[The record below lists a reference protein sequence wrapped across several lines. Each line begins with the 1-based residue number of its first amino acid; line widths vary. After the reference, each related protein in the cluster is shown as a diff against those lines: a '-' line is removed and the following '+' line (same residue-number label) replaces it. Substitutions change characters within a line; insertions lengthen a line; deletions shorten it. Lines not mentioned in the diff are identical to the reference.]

1 MNFSSK
7 YIENAVNQFAK
18 FPGIGKKTALRLVI
32 HLLGQTKQET
42 EKLNQAIK
50 EMKEHLTLCQQCNN
64 YADESICSICKDK
77 SRKHKTICVVESM
90 KEVMAI
96 ENTGQYNGLY
106 HVLGGVISPVNG
118 VGPGDLSIQKLLDRL
133 TTEQTEELI
142 MALNPTIEG
151 DTTVYYI
158 SKKVQPLNIKV
169 STISRGVAFGGELEY
184 TDEITLGRSIASRL
198 PYHIENHR

>member
-18 FPGIGKKTALRLVI
+18 FPGIGKKTALRLVL
-32 HLLGQTKQET
+32 HVLGQTKQEA
-42 EKLNQAIK
+42 EKLTGAIL
-50 EMKEHLTLCQQCNN
+50 EMKEKLTLCTQCNN
-64 YADESICSICKDK
+64 YADEPICSICKDH
-77 SRKHKTICVVESM
+77 SRKQKTICVVETM

-96 ENTGQYNGLY
+96 ENTGQYSGLY

-118 VGPGDLSIQKLLDRL
+118 IGPGDLSIQKLLDRL
-133 TTEQTEELI
+133 EKEQTEELI

-151 DTTVYYI
+151 DTTVFYI
-158 SKKVQPLNIKV
+158 SKKMQPLHIKI

-184 TDEITLGRSIASRL
+184 TDEVTLGRSIASRL
-198 PYHIENHR
+198 PYQIENQP